1 MRRGEE
7 LAGWQSTF
15 AAVIYGP
22 SLYFYT
28 HGIAL
33 VIAVVFHKHQGAEHP
48 PTLIKVVNVL
58 RKADP
63 MYMLQIAVFGAALAA
78 ANLLPPK
85 LDHGCESW
93 LEACTKGLYAGHITM
108 LTMSAINAVA
118 LGVAYN
124 IVKRKVDRPP
134 RPSYESALVWATG
147 CLATFIWCEM
157 FVPGRI
163 EWIALEVYHRAAGH
177 RLALRYHWGL
187 RGYVLWP
194 HGDEHDGGG
203 RNALLGV
210 HSVHPGS
217 RAGASRCHIT
227 PRARRLVDTWPL
239 ESPRRVR
246 TLRVRAH
253 RNARL
258 GHEDHRGDRTLAHQ
272 GWSRE
277 LAEAS
282 PRQVGQAG

>member
-1 MRRGEE
+1 MRVLAGGLHEGALCWAHHHAHHVRHQRRG
-7 LAGWQSTF
+7 AGGGVQHREAEGRST
-15 AAVIYGP
+15 AA
-22 SLYFYT
+22 SLLRVGSRLGDRMLGYL
-28 HGIAL
+28 HL
-33 VIAVVFHKHQGAEHP
+33 VRDV
-48 PTLIKVVNVL
+48 
-58 RKADP
+58 
-63 MYMLQIAVFGAALAA
+63 
-78 ANLLPPK
+78 
-85 LDHGCESW
+85 
-93 LEACTKGLYAGHITM
+93 
-108 LTMSAINAVA
+108 
-118 LGVAYN
+118 
-124 IVKRKVDRPP
+124 RPW
-134 RPSYESALVWATG
+134 E
-147 CLATFIWCEM
+147 
-157 FVPGRI
+157 